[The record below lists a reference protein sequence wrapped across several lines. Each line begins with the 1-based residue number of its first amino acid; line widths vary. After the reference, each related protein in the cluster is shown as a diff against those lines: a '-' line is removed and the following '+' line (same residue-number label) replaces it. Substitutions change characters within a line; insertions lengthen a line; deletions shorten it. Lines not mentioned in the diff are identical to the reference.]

1 MYWGKHNYSDFPW
14 REETNQFHALIAEVL
29 LQRTNAEQVVPVYH
43 ALKNRFPS
51 PEILASITTDEI
63 EEIIAPLGLKWR
75 AKYLRALSEKLT
87 ELSGEIPSDVSH
99 LKELPGIGSY
109 SAAAYLSFHG
119 GKKAPII
126 DANIVRFYG
135 RFFGFD
141 TGPET
146 RRDKQL
152 MDFANR
158 VTPQRAFKKFNY
170 ALIDFTRV
178 VCKPRPLHEHCP
190 VSDRCS
196 FYISN
201 SGSESKMLS
210 SK

>member
-14 REETNQFHALIAEVL
+14 REETNRFHALIAEVL

-43 ALKNRFPS
+43 ALKKRFPN
-51 PEILASITTDEI
+51 PEILATVTINEI

-75 AKYLRALSEKLT
+75 AKYLRELGEKLT
-87 ELSGEIPSDVSH
+87 ELNGEIPSDVSR

-109 SAAAYLSFHG
+109 SAAAYLSFYG
-119 GKKAPII
+119 GKKASII

-146 RRDKQL
+146 RRDRRL
-152 MDFANR
+152 LDFADR
-158 VTPQRAFKKFNY
+158 VTPQRVFKKFNY
-170 ALIDFTRV
+170 ALIDFTRA
-178 VCKPRPLHEHCP
+178 VCKPRPHHELCP

-196 FYISN
+196 FYIDN
-201 SGSESKMLS
+201 SGSS
-210 SK
+210 S